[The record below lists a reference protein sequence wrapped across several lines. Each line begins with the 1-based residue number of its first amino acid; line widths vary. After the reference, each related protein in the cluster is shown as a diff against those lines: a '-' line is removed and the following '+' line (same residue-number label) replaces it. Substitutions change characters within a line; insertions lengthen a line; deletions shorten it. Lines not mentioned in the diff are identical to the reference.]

1 MESAGKGNITSDPS
15 SPRSPRLATLV
26 RSPSA
31 HSLNVTLNDEAKFKK
46 LNYWEQWDALC
57 ASMTEPDPNPVKL
70 LLYFVGAALC
80 AMNIFVVYTLT
91 RWAFP
96 GASFAEAFVKNLIA
110 WTGLAYQN
118 GFEMAIHLLTHNM
131 GCRTKW
137 KLGSIKLSSFGY
149 DATKR
154 RSPIDLAISLAFSL
168 SRLYMIAS
176 PRPTA
181 MCAWTYFLATAALA
195 ATDFGQFTASYGFL
209 HGPWSVYMLAKY
221 TGATGALALLQ
232 LQLIVMYVGCGVG
245 KMGPWFTQVFNQEW
259 TLPPWAAFLNLRP
272 YLYGADFPRDI
283 TPSNLGT
290 ALGYAA
296 ACTEWIA
303 PLAWLLP
310 AGAFVGSTVSAPLVG
325 VVTLPAGL
333 ATGILVSMHIYI
345 VAHMPALDVWLL
357 NVVPAILLPY
367 AFHNAETLAR
377 AGFDYAGFASLPWPY
392 QLASF
397 ALVAYALYGQ
407 LFPSRVT
414 YCFAY
419 RFWAGNWPQG
429 YILLKKSALEKLY
442 RRWPELAHT
451 GPCGG
456 ISPSIEPDAWQR
468 SALVYGLFGTFHN
481 AQLPLRH
488 VPLLMHQALG
498 GQRLTDFDGVIAPS
512 FFASW
517 WLAGTAINDSHYD
530 HAYWSEAHKECG
542 FEAGEVRW
550 ISTRSFPL
558 LAHLWGGRATYE
570 LHDAKLGRLSAG
582 SISVAEA
589 LAVTRPSVL
598 KFKGA

>member
-1 MESAGKGNITSDPS
+1 MKNNVVFSWHLRYTLTSASLAACCTPATLNCWRSVSSFGHYVAASPLVASLRILVTMESAGKGNVTSDPS

-259 TLPPWAAFLNLRP
+259 
-272 YLYGADFPRDI
+272 PRY
-283 TPSNLGT
+283 PRRSV
-290 ALGYAA
+290 YA
-296 ACTEWIA
+296 
-303 PLAWLLP
+303 
-310 AGAFVGSTVSAPLVG
+310 
-325 VVTLPAGL
+325 
-333 ATGILVSMHIYI
+333 
-345 VAHMPALDVWLL
+345 
-357 NVVPAILLPY
+357 
-367 AFHNAETLAR
+367 
-377 AGFDYAGFASLPWPY
+377 
-392 QLASF
+392 
-397 ALVAYALYGQ
+397 
-407 LFPSRVT
+407 
-414 YCFAY
+414 
-419 RFWAGNWPQG
+419 
-429 YILLKKSALEKLY
+429 
-442 RRWPELAHT
+442 
-451 GPCGG
+451 PC
-456 ISPSIEPDAWQR
+456 QR
-468 SALVYGLFGTFHN
+468 SIV
-481 AQLPLRH
+481 
-488 VPLLMHQALG
+488 
-498 GQRLTDFDGVIAPS
+498 
-512 FFASW
+512 
-517 WLAGTAINDSHYD
+517 
-530 HAYWSEAHKECG
+530 
-542 FEAGEVRW
+542 
-550 ISTRSFPL
+550 
-558 LAHLWGGRATYE
+558 
-570 LHDAKLGRLSAG
+570 
-582 SISVAEA
+582 
-589 LAVTRPSVL
+589 
-598 KFKGA
+598 